1 MKVSKKEKFLLGIL
15 LTILISVVYYQ
26 FIYTSQV
33 EKLNAKKQE
42 LEKIENEYHETMQV
56 IANLENKKSQ
66 IKVINSNIAEKSSI
80 FYPTLLQEKI
90 ILEIDRLITT
100 SGLKVNISF
109 NPIEVATIE
118 TLSAPDVQKQDSSL
132 QAIADDYNNKDGQT
146 VIADNKELE
155 NNALLSNK
163 ENGAGDATTENTE
176 TSKTDGATAEQLKLG
191 ISFNGTYD
199 SLKRFIGLIEEYGK
213 KINITN
219 IAITPSSQTDIT
231 GSMNLE
237 FYGIPKLGEG
247 DKEYLKW
254 ELDNT
259 YGKDTP
265 FSAAAAN
272 GAYNSTIEQLGE
284 NADIN
289 DFVMLLRSQASDL
302 PTLTLGRAN
311 DIDRKTY
318 IYSDNVKA
326 EEVEIEFNELDG
338 KIYYKYK
345 TTSGYYPKDNASTGE
360 EFNTKSDN
368 IVLNIL
374 SESRVGTDDNSQVKL
389 KVINNTNKKVEVIVE
404 KDDTSNPRIDIKTEG
419 NSVNVTKK

>member
-33 EKLNAKKQE
+33 ENLNTKKQE
-42 LEKIENEYHETMQV
+42 LVEIENKYNETMQV
-56 IANLENKKSQ
+56 ISNLENKKSQ
-66 IKVINSNIAEKSSI
+66 IKVINSNISEKSAM

-90 ILEIDRLITT
+90 ILEIDTLITA
-100 SGLKVNISF
+100 SGLKANISF
-109 NPIEVATIE
+109 SPIEVATIE
-118 TLSAPDVQKQDSSL
+118 TLSAPEVKKQDSSL

-146 VIADNKELE
+146 VVANNKEVE
-155 NNALLSNK
+155 NNVILSNGK
-163 ENGAGDATTENTE
+163 NESQDTTTEKSE
-176 TSKTDGATAEQLKLG
+176 TQSEGGATAEQLKLG

-237 FYGIPKLGEG
+237 FYGIPKLGEA
-247 DKEYLKW
+247 DMEYLKW

-265 FSAAAAN
+265 FSVAAAS

-289 DFVMLLRSQASDL
+289 DFVMLLRSAASDL
-302 PTLTLGRAN
+302 PTLTLGKAN
-311 DIDRKTY
+311 DTDRKTY
-318 IYSDNVKA
+318 LYSDNVKV

-345 TTSGYYPKDNASTGE
+345 TTAGYYPKDNTSTGE

-374 SESRVGTDDNSQVKL
+374 SEARVGTDDNSQVKL
-389 KVINNTNKKVEVIVE
+389 KVINNTNKKVEVVVE
-404 KDDTSNPRIDIKTEG
+404 KDDTSNPRIDIQAEG
-419 NSVNVTKK
+419 NSVNVMKK